1 MILDQIA
8 MLIGYSV
15 MIAGGVGLTAVVIY
29 FPFNYAWKKYG
40 DLRALVDVCKEAR
53 RQGRSIYG
61 DRK

>member
-1 MILDQIA
+1 

-15 MIAGGVGLTAVVIY
+15 MIAGGVALTAVIIY
-29 FPFNYAWKKYG
+29 FPFNYAWQKYG
-40 DLRALVDVCKEAR
+40 DLRTLVDVCKEAR

>member
-15 MIAGGVGLTAVVIY
+15 MIAGGVALTAVIIY
-29 FPFNYAWKKYG
+29 FPFNYAWQKYG
-40 DLRALVDVCKEAR
+40 DLRTLVDVCKEAR